1 MTTWEYKGCW
11 KQQSGLCVRTTM
23 AAGAA
28 EIPLPPDAADE
39 KGGDQLK
46 SKKMSVRLVSVLLAA
61 FLASQAFPMTA
72 IADTEVQGSEEAA
85 ALTLTAVDALDA
97 VNGEGTAPLYV
108 EQATYSDYYD
118 TYAGE
123 HRPDQEIMVRGTSCT
138 AWNYDEDA
146 DVSVGSCGAE
156 YSQENKDDVLIWN
169 AADGTVSY
177 KITVPETGVYC
188 MELSYLPI
196 PSNMA
201 NIEFSILIDGKT
213 PYDTASRATLNK
225 VYVNDGEIELDS
237 RGNQVRPSQKQ
248 IGMWKTT
255 PLMDVDGLFSDPL
268 IFYLEEGEH
277 ELTLDIVK
285 GYFALEYLKFYNPDA
300 LPSYAEYK
308 NSVDSSVTAENTPST
323 LLRIEGEAA
332 AYKSDSTLYPTAD
345 NSSYLASPSN
355 PAKTVYN
362 TIGAG
367 NWTKAMQTIT
377 WEIPAE
383 ELPEDGWYKIGMKAR
398 QSSMRGFYSNRRMY
412 VDGQVLCEEMNQI
425 KCYYDTEWQVIA
437 PTDENGED
445 IYVYLEGGQDHT
457 IALEVMPGEIGESMR
472 VLDAAVLDI
481 NTYYRK
487 ILMITGP
494 SPDKYTDY
502 YVHEKIPE
510 LLDEFQR
517 LSDDLK
523 RIKKE
528 IETLADSEG
537 SEAAALERMY
547 IVLDSCIEKP
557 LRIPDY
563 QSQIKDN
570 ITALSA
576 WMYDYRGQ
584 PLEVD
589 YLEIASADQEFSSV
603 KENVFKSMG
612 FGWQRFYSSFFEDY
626 TNLTDDMGEDSINVW
641 VSLGRDQAMVV
652 KSLVDSE
659 FSPNHDAN
667 VAVNLV
673 VGGVVEATL
682 AGKGPDV
689 ALFLGGE
696 FPVNLA
702 ARNLLVDMKQYPDYE
717 EVAARF
723 QQYATTPYTYEDGV
737 YGMPLT
743 QSWAM
748 MFYRKDI
755 LSEMG
760 FTGPP
765 ETWDDII
772 DMLPALQR
780 NYMYVGL
787 VLPVVAGVNATISAA
802 TESGHTFATLMLQ
815 QGMNYYN
822 EEQTMTNFDSIE
834 AVQAFEQWT
843 DLYTKYGFEQTYD
856 GFSRFRTGEY
866 PIVISDYSF
875 FNQLTVASPEIKG
888 LWGFTQIPGT
898 LQEDGTVSHAV
909 NSTSSGAVIFNQC
922 EDKEGAWEFIK
933 WFTSADVQVAYG
945 TQIEGLLGQLG
956 RYTPA
961 NTEALQQISWSKEE
975 QAILLNAQS
984 DLREIPIIP
993 ASYAVT
999 RNIMNAFRETVNNA
1013 ENPRDTLLW
1022 YNRDINTEITR
1033 KRENLGLST
1042 D

>member
-1 MTTWEYKGCW
+1 MFITAK
-11 KQQSGLCVRTTM
+11 
-23 AAGAA
+23 
-28 EIPLPPDAADE
+28 AADK
-39 KGGDQLK
+39 KGGDDLK
-46 SKKMSVRLVSVLLAA
+46 SKKMSVRSVSALLAA
-61 FLASQAFPMTA
+61 FLAVQVFPMA
-72 IADTEVQGSEEAA
+72 AFADTEVPDTQENAV
-85 ALTLTAVDALDA
+85 LTLAAVDALEDTADA
-97 VNGEGTAPLYV
+97 APLYV
-108 EQATYSDYYD
+108 EQETYSDYYD
-118 TYAGE
+118 MYAEE
-123 HRPDQEIMVRGTSCT
+123 HRPQQEILIPGSTFT
-138 AWNYDEDA
+138 AWEYDKDA
-146 DVSVGSCGAE
+146 DVSIGSCGTE

-169 AADGTVSY
+169 SADGSVTY
-177 KITVPETGVYC
+177 RLDVPETGVYS
-188 MELSYLPI
+188 MEFSYLPI

-201 NIEFSILIDGKT
+201 NIEFSILIDGET

-225 VYVNDGEIELDS
+225 VYVNNGEIKLDS

-248 IGMWKTT
+248 IGMWCTT
-255 PLMDVDGLFSDPL
+255 PLWDVEGLFNVPL

-277 ELTLDIVK
+277 ELTLDITK
-285 GYFALEYLKFYNPDA
+285 GYFALEYLKFCNFETP
-300 LPSYAEYK
+300 PSYEEYRK
-308 NSVDSSVTAENTPST
+308 SVNSSVTVEGTPST

-332 AYKSDSTLYPTAD
+332 AYKSDSTLYPTTD
-345 NSSYLASPSN
+345 NASYLASPAN

-362 TIGAG
+362 TIGAD
-367 NWTKAMQTIT
+367 NWSKAMQTIT
-377 WEIPAE
+377 WNIGAD
-383 ELPEDGWYKIGMKAR
+383 ELPNDGWYKIGMKAR
-398 QSSMRGFYSNRRMY
+398 QSQMRGFYSNRRMY
-412 VDGQVLCEEMNQI
+412 VDGKVLCEELDQI
-425 KCYYDTEWQVIA
+425 KYFYDTEWQMVS
-437 PTDENGED
+437 PVDENGED

-457 IALEVMPGEIGESMR
+457 ITLEVMPGEIGESMR
-472 VLDAAVLDI
+472 ILDAAVLDI

-510 LLDEFQR
+510 LLDEFRR
-517 LSDDLK
+517 LSEDLK
-523 RIKKE
+523 RIKTD
-528 IETLADSEG
+528 IETLAGSEG
-537 SEAAALERMY
+537 SEAASLERMY
-547 IVLDSCIEKP
+547 LVLDNCLERP

-576 WMYDYRGQ
+576 WMHDYRGQ

-589 YLEIASADQEFSSV
+589 YIEIASADQEFSPV
-603 KENVFKSMG
+603 KENVFKAFA

-626 TNLTDDMGEDSINVW
+626 TTLSDDMGEDSINVW

-659 FSPNHDAN
+659 FAMTHDTN
-667 VAVNLV
+667 VSVNLV

-689 ALFLGGE
+689 ALYLGGE

-702 ARNLLVDMKQYPDYE
+702 ARNLLVDMTQFEDYD
-717 EVAARF
+717 EVASQF
-723 QQYATTPYTYEDGV
+723 HEYATVPYTFEDGV

-755 LSEMG
+755 LSELG

-765 ETWDDII
+765 ETWDDVI

-780 NYMYVGL
+780 NYMYMGL
-787 VLPVVAGVNATISAA
+787 VLPVVSGTNATISAA
-802 TESGHTFATLMLQ
+802 TESGHTFATFMLQ
-815 QGMNYYN
+815 KNMNYYN
-822 EEQTMTNFDSIE
+822 DAQTVTNFDSIE
-834 AVQAFEQWT
+834 AVQAFEKWT
-843 DLYTKYGFEQTYD
+843 DLYTKYGFEQTFD

-888 LWGFTQIPGT
+888 LWDFTQIPGT
-898 LQEDGTVSHAV
+898 LQEDGSISHAV
-909 NSTSSGAVIFNQC
+909 NSTSAGAVIFDKC
-922 EDKEGAWEFIK
+922 KDKEGAWEFIK
-933 WFTSADVQVAYG
+933 WFTSADVQVEYA

-961 NTEALQQISWSKEE
+961 NIEALQQLSWSKEE
-975 QAILLNAQS
+975 QEVLLNAQS
-984 DLREIPIIP
+984 ELREIPIIP

-999 RNIMNAFRETVNNA
+999 RNIMNAFRETVNNG

-1042 D
+1042 E

>member
-1 MTTWEYKGCW
+1 
-11 KQQSGLCVRTTM
+11 
-23 AAGAA
+23 
-28 EIPLPPDAADE
+28 
-39 KGGDQLK
+39 
-46 SKKMSVRLVSVLLAA
+46 MSVRLVSVLLAA
-61 FLASQAFPMTA
+61 FLVPQS
-72 IADTEVQGSEEAA
+72 AA
-85 ALTLTAVDALDA
+85 AAVPAETSGSVKTEAEIRTA
-97 VNGEGTAPLYV
+97 EPLYV
-108 EQATYSDYYD
+108 EQATYSEYYD
-118 TYAGE
+118 AHAGMN
-123 HRPDQEIMVRGTSCT
+123 RPDQEIMVRGSSCT
-138 AWNYDEDA
+138 AWESDA
-146 DVSVGSCGAE
+146 EQDISIGSCGAA
-156 YSQENKDDVLIWN
+156 YDTENKENVLIWN

-177 KITVPETGVYC
+177 EISVPETGIYC

-201 NIEFSILIDGKT
+201 NIEFSILIDGES

-225 VYVNDGEIELDS
+225 VYVNNGEIRYDS
-237 RGNQVRPSQKQ
+237 KGNQVRPSQKQ
-248 IGMWKTT
+248 IGRWCTT
-255 PLMDVDGLFSDPL
+255 PLMDVDGLFNDPL
-268 IFYLEEGEH
+268 IFHLGEGRHEITLE
-277 ELTLDIVK
+277 IVK
-285 GYFALEYLKFYNPDA
+285 GYFALEYLKFYNPDR
-300 LPSYAEYK
+300 LPSYDDYQK
-308 NSVDSSVTAENTPST
+308 SVSSTVRREDTPST
-323 LLRIEGEAA
+323 LIRIEGENAL
-332 AYKSDSTLYPTAD
+332 YKSDSTLYPTTD
-345 NSSYLASPSN
+345 NASYLASPSN

-383 ELPEDGWYKIGMKAR
+383 ELTSDGWYKIGIKAR

-412 VDGQVLCEEMNQI
+412 VDGEVLCEELNQI
-425 KCYYDTEWQVIA
+425 KCSYDTEWQMISPQDAHGDAV
-437 PTDENGED
+437 
-445 IYVYLEGGQDHT
+445 YVYLEGGKDHT
-457 IALEVMPGEIGESMR
+457 LALEVMPGEIGESMR
-472 VLDAAVLDI
+472 VLDAAVMDI

-487 ILMITGP
+487 ILMVTGP

-523 RIKKE
+523 EIKQE
-528 IETLADSEG
+528 IETLAESEG

-547 IVLDSCIEKP
+547 LVLDDCIDEP
-557 LRIPDY
+557 LKIPTY
-563 QSQIKDN
+563 QSRIKDN

-576 WMYDYRGQ
+576 WMHDYRGQ

-589 YLEIASADQEFSSV
+589 YLEVASADREFSSV
-603 KENVFKSMG
+603 KENVFKSLG

-626 TNLTDDMGEDSINVW
+626 TNLTDDAGEDAINVW
-641 VSLGRDQAMVV
+641 VSLGRDQALVV

-667 VAVNLV
+667 IAVNLV

-702 ARNLLVDMKQYPDYE
+702 ARNLLVDMKAEFDDYE
-717 EVAARF
+717 EVAQRF
-723 QQYATTPYTYEDGV
+723 HPYAVTPYSYEDGV
-737 YGMPLT
+737 YGLPLT

-755 LSEMG
+755 LAELG
-760 FTGPP
+760 FSAPP
-765 ETWDDII
+765 ETWDDVV

-787 VLPVVAGVNATISAA
+787 VLPVVSGTNATISAA
-802 TESGHTFATLMLQ
+802 TESGHTFAALMLQ
-815 QGMNYYN
+815 KGMNYYN
-822 EEQTMTNFDSIE
+822 PQQTMTNFDSIE

-843 DLYTKYGFEQTYD
+843 DLYTKYGFEQSYD

-888 LWGFTQIPGT
+888 LWDFTQIPGT
-898 LQEDGTVSHAV
+898 MQEDGSISHAV
-909 NSTSSGAVIFNQC
+909 NSTSSGAIIFEQC
-922 EDKEGAWEFIK
+922 EDKEGAWEFLK
-933 WFTSADVQVAYG
+933 WFTSAEVQLEYG

-961 NTEALQQISWSKEE
+961 NTETLQQLSWSKKE
-975 QAILLNAQS
+975 QETLLKAHS
-984 DLREIPIIP
+984 ELKEIPIIP

-999 RNIMNAFRETVNNA
+999 RNIMNAFRETVNEH

-1033 KRENLGLST
+1033 KRENLGLH
-1042 D
+1042 

>member
-1 MTTWEYKGCW
+1 MYDICKYLT
-11 KQQSGLCVRTTM
+11 KQGLSCYNINVCFAVN
-23 AAGAA
+23 AASK
-28 EIPLPPDAADE
+28 
-39 KGGDQLK
+39 KGGDELK
-46 SKKMSVRLVSVLLAA
+46 HKKMSLRLLSMLSAA
-61 FLASQAFPMTA
+61 FLSLQAFPMA
-72 IADTEVQGSEEAA
+72 AFADADEPEVQDEAA
-85 ALTLTAVDALDA
+85 VLTLAQTDATD
-97 VNGEGTAPLYV
+97 TKPLYV
-108 EQATYSDYYD
+108 EQETYNDYYNK
-118 TYAGE
+118 YSQE
-123 HRPDQEIMVRGTSCT
+123 HRPNQEILIAGSDYT
-138 AWNYDEDA
+138 AWSYEKDA
-146 DVSVGSCGAE
+146 EVSIGSCGAE
-156 YSQENKDDVLIWN
+156 YGQENKDDVLIWN
-169 AADGTVSY
+169 APDGQVSFRMD
-177 KITVPETGVYC
+177 VPETGVYC
-188 MELSYLPI
+188 MEFSYLPI

-201 NIEFSILIDGKT
+201 NIEFSILIDGKS

-225 VYVNDGEIELDS
+225 VYVNDGEIRLDS

-248 IGMWKTT
+248 IGMWRTT
-255 PLMDVDGLFSDPL
+255 PLWDVEGLYTLPL
-268 IFYLEEGEH
+268 LFYLEEGEH
-277 ELTLDIVK
+277 ELTLDIIK
-285 GYFALEYLKFYNPDA
+285 GYFALEYLKLCNFDA
-300 LPSYAEYK
+300 LPSYEEYK
-308 NSVDSSVTAENTPST
+308 NSTNSSVTVEGTPST
-323 LLRIEGEAA
+323 LIRIEGEAA
-332 AYKSDSTLYPTAD
+332 VYKSDSTLYPTTD

-367 NWTKAMQTIT
+367 NWSKATQTIT
-377 WEIPAE
+377 WNIPAE
-383 ELPEDGWYKIGMKAR
+383 QLPNDGWYRIGMKAR
-398 QSSMRGFYSNRRMY
+398 QSEMRGFYSNRRMY
-412 VDGQVLCEEMNQI
+412 VDGKVLCEELDQI
-425 KCYYDTEWQVIA
+425 KCYYDTEWQMIS
-437 PTDENGED
+437 PKSGDED

-457 IALEVMPGEIGESMR
+457 ITLEAMPGEIGEAMR

-523 RIKKE
+523 RIKGQ
-528 IETLADSEG
+528 IESLAGSEG

-547 IVLDSCIEKP
+547 IVLDSCLERP
-557 LRIPDY
+557 LRIPDF
-563 QSQIKDN
+563 QSRIKDN

-576 WMYDYRGQ
+576 WMHDYRGQ

-589 YLEIASADQEFSSV
+589 YLEIASADREFSTV
-603 KENVFKSMG
+603 KENLFKSMA
-612 FGWQRFYSSFFEDY
+612 FGWKRFYSSFFEDY
-626 TNLTDDMGEDSINVW
+626 TTLSDDMGEDAINVW
-641 VSLGRDQAMVV
+641 VSLGRDQALVV
-652 KSLVDSE
+652 KSLVDSQ
-659 FSPNHDAN
+659 FAPNHDTN
-667 VAVNLV
+667 VSVNLV

-689 ALFLGGE
+689 ALYLGGE

-702 ARNLLVDMKQYPDYE
+702 ARNLLVDMSEFDDFDQVAQRFHPEATVPYSYE
-717 EVAARF
+717 G
-723 QQYATTPYTYEDGV
+723 GV

-755 LSEMG
+755 LSELG
-760 FTGPP
+760 LTAPP
-765 ETWDDII
+765 ETWDEVIDI
-772 DMLPALQR
+772 LPALQR
-780 NYMYVGL
+780 NYMYMGL
-787 VLPVVAGVNATISAA
+787 VLPAVTGVSAA
-802 TESGHTFATLMLQ
+802 TESGHTFAALMLQ
-815 QGMNYYN
+815 QNQNYYN
-822 EEQTMTNFDSIE
+822 PAQTVTNFDSIE

-856 GFSRFRTGEY
+856 AFSRFRTGEY

-888 LWGFTQIPGT
+888 LWDFTQIPGT
-898 LQEDGTVSHAV
+898 LQEDGSISHAV
-909 NSTSSGAVIFNQC
+909 NSTSAGAVIFNKC
-922 EDKEGAWEFIK
+922 KDKEGAWEFIK
-933 WFTSADVQVAYG
+933 WFSSADVQLEYA

-961 NTEALQQISWSKEE
+961 NTEAMQQLSWSKAE
-975 QAILLNAQS
+975 QETLLAAKS
-984 DLREIPIIP
+984 ELREIPIIP

-999 RNIMNAFRETVNNA
+999 RNIMNAFRETVNNG

>member
-1 MTTWEYKGCW
+1 MYE
-11 KQQSGLCVRTTM
+11 Q
-23 AAGAA
+23 
-28 EIPLPPDAADE
+28 PPSAADTLNRHSRYPAAAPCGRK
-39 KGGDQLK
+39 KGGDHLK
-46 SKKMSVRLVSVLLAA
+46 SKKLSARLISLLSAALLVPQSGFAALPVRAETSDSAA
-61 FLASQAFPMTA
+61 A
-72 IADTEVQGSEEAA
+72 EVQ
-85 ALTLTAVDALDA
+85 TA
-97 VNGEGTAPLYV
+97 EPLYV
-108 EQATYSDYYD
+108 EQVTYSEYYD
-118 TYAGE
+118 AHAGMN
-123 HRPDQEIMVRGTSCT
+123 RPGREIMVRGS
-138 AWNYDEDA
+138 AYQELEYQA
-146 DVSVGSCGAE
+146 AEDVSVGSCGAA
-156 YSQENKDDVLIWN
+156 YDTENKENVLIWN

-177 KITVPETGVYC
+177 EISVPETGIYC

-201 NIEFSILIDGKT
+201 NIEFSILIDGES

-225 VYVNDGEIELDS
+225 VYVNDGEIRYDS
-237 RGNQVRPSQKQ
+237 KGNQVRPSQKQ
-248 IGMWKTT
+248 IGKWCTT
-255 PLMDVDGLFSDPL
+255 PLMDVDGLFNDPL
-268 IFYLEEGEH
+268 IFYLEEGRH
-277 ELTLDIVK
+277 EITLDIIK
-285 GYFALEYLKFYNPDA
+285 GYFALEYLKFYNPEK
-300 LPSYAEYK
+300 LPSYEEYQK
-308 NSVDSSVTAENTPST
+308 SVSSTVRREDTPSA
-323 LLRIEGEAA
+323 LIRIEGENAL
-332 AYKSDSTLYPTAD
+332 YKSDSTLYPTTD
-345 NSSYLASPSN
+345 NASYLASPAN

-383 ELPEDGWYKIGMKAR
+383 ELTSDGWYKIGIKAR
-398 QSSMRGFYSNRRMY
+398 QSAMRGFYSNRRMY
-412 VDGQVLCEEMNQI
+412 VDGEVLCEELNQI
-425 KCYYDTEWQVIA
+425 KCSYDTEWQMITPQDAQGDAV
-437 PTDENGED
+437 
-445 IYVYLEGGQDHT
+445 YVYLEGGKDHT
-457 IALEVMPGEIGESMR
+457 LSLEVMPGEIGESMR
-472 VLDAAVLDI
+472 VLDAAVMDI

-487 ILMITGP
+487 ILMVTGP

-523 RIKKE
+523 EIKQE
-528 IETLADSEG
+528 IETLAESEG

-547 IVLDSCIEKP
+547 LVLDDCIDEP
-557 LRIPDY
+557 LKIPVY
-563 QSQIKDN
+563 QSRIKDN

-576 WMYDYRGQ
+576 WMHDYRGQ

-589 YLEIASADQEFSSV
+589 YLEVASADREFSSV
-603 KENVFKSMG
+603 KENVFKSLG

-626 TNLTDDMGEDSINVW
+626 TNLTDDAGEDAINVW
-641 VSLGRDQAMVV
+641 VSLGRDQALVV

-659 FSPNHDAN
+659 FAPNHDAN
-667 VAVNLV
+667 IAVNLV

-702 ARNLLVDMKQYPDYE
+702 ARNLLVDMKAEFDDYE
-717 EVAARF
+717 EVAQRF
-723 QQYATTPYTYEDGV
+723 HPYAVTPYSYEDGV
-737 YGMPLT
+737 YGLPLT

-755 LSEMG
+755 LAELG
-760 FTGPP
+760 FAGPP
-765 ETWDDII
+765 ETWDAVI

-787 VLPVVAGVNATISAA
+787 VLPVVSGTNATISAA
-802 TESGHTFATLMLQ
+802 TESGHTFAALMLQ
-815 QGMNYYN
+815 KDMNYYDPQ
-822 EEQTMTNFDSIE
+822 QTKTNFDSIE

-843 DLYTKYGFEQTYD
+843 DLYTKYGFEQSYD

-888 LWGFTQIPGT
+888 LWDFTQIPGT
-898 LQEDGTVSHAV
+898 MREDGSISHAV
-909 NSTSSGAVIFNQC
+909 NSTSSGAIIFEQC
-922 EDKEGAWEFIK
+922 EDKEGAWEFLK
-933 WFTSADVQVAYG
+933 WFTSAEVQLEYG

-961 NTEALQQISWSKEE
+961 NTETLRQLSWSKKE
-975 QAILLNAQS
+975 QETLLKAHS
-984 DLREIPIIP
+984 ELKEIPIIP

-999 RNIMNAFRETVNNA
+999 RNIMNAFRETVNEH

-1033 KRENLGLST
+1033 KRENLGLN
-1042 D
+1042 

>member
-1 MTTWEYKGCW
+1 M
-11 KQQSGLCVRTTM
+11 
-23 AAGAA
+23 
-28 EIPLPPDAADE
+28 
-39 KGGDQLK
+39 K
-46 SKKMSVRLVSVLLAA
+46 SKQMSVRLVSVLLAA

-72 IADTEVQGSEEAA
+72 LADTEVPDSEEAA
-85 ALTLTAVDALDA
+85 ALTLTAVDAADA
-97 VNGEGTAPLYV
+97 VTGTGTEALYV

-118 TYAGE
+118 AYAGE

-138 AWNYDEDA
+138 TMDYDPEE
-146 DVSVGSCGAE
+146 DVSMGSCGAE

-169 AADGTVSY
+169 ASDGTVGYRIS
-177 KITVPETGVYC
+177 VPETGIYC

-201 NIEFSILIDGKT
+201 NIEFSILIDGKV

-237 RGNQVRPSQKQ
+237 KGNQVRPAQKQ
-248 IGMWKTT
+248 IGMWQTT
-255 PLMDVDGLFSDPL
+255 SLMDVDGLFNDPL
-268 IFYLEEGEH
+268 IFYLEKGEH
-277 ELTLDIVK
+277 EITLDITK
-285 GYFALEYLKFYNPDA
+285 GYFALEYLKFYNPEALQSYDA
-300 LPSYAEYK
+300 YK
-308 NSVDSSVTAENTPST
+308 SSVDSSVTVEGTPST
-323 LLRIEGEAA
+323 LIRIEGEDA
-332 AYKSDSTLYPTAD
+332 AYKSASTLYPTAD

-383 ELPEDGWYKIGMKAR
+383 ELTSDGWYKIGIKAR

-412 VDGQVLCEEMNQI
+412 VDGEVLFEELNQI
-425 KCYYDTEWQVIA
+425 KCYYDTEWQVIE
-437 PTDENGED
+437 PENGNGDE

-457 IALEVMPGEIGESMR
+457 ITLEVMPGEIGESMR

-510 LLDEFQR
+510 LLDEFAR
-517 LSDDLK
+517 LSEDLK
-523 RIKKE
+523 QIKKS
-528 IETLADSEG
+528 IETLAGSEG

-547 IVLDSCIEKP
+547 LVLDNCIDEP
-557 LRIPDY
+557 LKIPDY

-576 WMYDYRGQ
+576 WMFDYRGQ

-603 KENVFKSMG
+603 KENMFKSLG

-626 TNLTDDMGEDSINVW
+626 TNLSDDAGDDAINVW

-659 FSPNHDAN
+659 FAPNHDAN
-667 VAVNLV
+667 IAVNLV

-702 ARNLLVDMKQYPDYE
+702 ARNLLVDVKEEFEDYD

-723 QQYATTPYTYEDGV
+723 QEYATVPYQYEDGV
-737 YGMPLT
+737 YGIPLT

-787 VLPVVAGVNATISAA
+787 VLPVVSGTNATISAA

-815 QGMNYYN
+815 KNMNYYN
-822 EEQTMTNFDSIE
+822 EDLTKTNFDSIE

-888 LWGFTQIPGT
+888 LWDFTQIPGT
-898 LQEDGTVSHAV
+898 VQDDGSISHAV
-909 NSTSSGAVIFNQC
+909 NSTSSGAVIFDKC
-922 EDKEGAWEFIK
+922 KDKEGAWEFIK
-933 WFTSADVQVAYG
+933 WFTSTEVQAAYG
-945 TQIEGLLGQLG
+945 GQIEGLLGQLG
-956 RYTPA
+956 RYTTA
-961 NTEALQQISWSKEE
+961 NTEALQQLSWSKDE
-975 QAILLNAQS
+975 QATLLEAQS
-984 DLREIPIIP
+984 ELKEIPIIP

-999 RNIMNAFRETVNNA
+999 RNVMNAFRETVNNN

-1033 KRENLGLST
+1033 KRENLGLET
-1042 D
+1042 E

>member
-1 MTTWEYKGCW
+1 
-11 KQQSGLCVRTTM
+11 
-23 AAGAA
+23 
-28 EIPLPPDAADE
+28 
-39 KGGDQLK
+39 
-46 SKKMSVRLVSVLLAA
+46 MSVRLFSVLLAA
-61 FLASQAFPMTA
+61 FLASQTVLMTA
-72 IADTEVQGSEEAA
+72 AAAEVQGSNET
-85 ALTLTAVDALDA
+85 ALTLTAVDADA
-97 VNGEGTAPLYV
+97 AEEDAPLYV
-108 EQATYSDYYD
+108 EQETYNEYYD
-118 TYAGE
+118 RYADE
-123 HRPDQEIMVRGTSCT
+123 HRPEQEIMVRGNAYSQLHC
-138 AWNYDEDA
+138 DGEA
-146 DVSVGSCGAE
+146 DVSTGSCGAE
-156 YSQENKDDVLIWN
+156 YSLENKDDVLIWN
-169 AADGTVSY
+169 AADGLVSY
-177 KITVPETGVYC
+177 EINVPETGVYC
-188 MELSYLPI
+188 MEMSYLPI

-201 NIEFSILIDGKT
+201 NIEFSILIDGET

-225 VYVNDGEIELDS
+225 VYVNDGEIEFDS
-237 RGNQVRPSQKQ
+237 RGNQVRPAQKQ
-248 IGMWKTT
+248 IGMWCEA
-255 PLMDVDGLFSDPL
+255 PLRDVEGLFNDPL

-277 ELTLDIVK
+277 ELTLDITK
-285 GYFALEYLKFYNPDA
+285 GYFALEYLKLFNPKA
-300 LPSYAEYK
+300 LPSYDAYK
-308 NSVDSSVTAENTPST
+308 RSVDSTVTIEGTPAT
-323 LLRIEGEAA
+323 LLRIEGEDA

-367 NWTKAMQTIT
+367 NWSKALQTIT

-383 ELPEDGWYKIGMKAR
+383 ELPADGWYRIGMKAR
-398 QSSMRGFYSNRRMY
+398 QSQMRGFYSNRRMY
-412 VDGQVLCEEMNQI
+412 VDGEVLCEELNQI
-425 KCYYDTEWQVIA
+425 KCFYDTEWQVIS
-437 PTDENGED
+437 PTDENGEA
-445 IYVYLEGGQDHT
+445 IYVYLEGGMDHT
-457 IALEVMPGEIGESMR
+457 ITLEVMPGEIGESMR

-494 SPDKYTDY
+494 TPDKYTDY
-502 YVHEKIPE
+502 YVHERIPE
-510 LLDEFQR
+510 LLDEFRR
-517 LSDDLK
+517 LSDDLR
-523 RIKKE
+523 RIKGD
-528 IETLADSEG
+528 IEALAGSEG

-547 IVLDSCIEKP
+547 MVLESCIEKP

-576 WMYDYRGQ
+576 WMHDYRGQ

-589 YLEIASADQEFSSV
+589 YLEIASADAQFSSV
-603 KENVFKSMG
+603 KENVFKSLG

-626 TNLTDDMGEDSINVW
+626 TNLSDDTGEDAINVW
-641 VSLGRDQAMVV
+641 VSLGRDQALVV

-659 FSPNHDAN
+659 FAPNHDAN

-702 ARNLLVDMKQYPDYE
+702 ARGLLVNMKEEYADYD

-723 QQYATTPYTYEDGV
+723 QQYATVPYQYEDGV

-755 LSEMG
+755 LSELG
-760 FTGPP
+760 FTRPP
-765 ETWDDII
+765 ETWDDMIN
-772 DMLPALQR
+772 MLPALQR

-787 VLPVVAGVNATISAA
+787 VLPVVSGTNATISAA
-802 TESGHTFATLMLQ
+802 TESGHTFAAMMLQ
-815 QGMNYYN
+815 QDMSYYN
-822 EEQTMTNFDSIE
+822 DALTKTNFDSIE

-843 DLYTKYGFEQTYD
+843 DLYTKYGFEQSYD

-866 PIVISDYSF
+866 PIVVSDYSF

-888 LWGFTQIPGT
+888 LWDFTQIPGT
-898 LQEDGTVSHAV
+898 LREDGSISHAV
-909 NSTSSGAVIFNQC
+909 NSTSSGAVIFEKC
-922 EDKEGAWEFIK
+922 KDKEGAWEFIK
-933 WFTSADVQVAYG
+933 WFTSADVQLAYG

-961 NTEALQQISWSKEE
+961 NTEALQQLPWSKEE
-975 QAILLNAQS
+975 QAVLLKAQNE
-984 DLREIPIIP
+984 LAEIPIIP

-999 RNIMNAFRETVNNA
+999 RNIMNAFRETVNNY

-1022 YNRDINTEITR
+1022 YNRDINIEITR
-1033 KRENLGLST
+1033 KRENLGLAAE
-1042 D
+1042 

>member
-1 MTTWEYKGCW
+1 MR
-11 KQQSGLCVRTTM
+11 L
-23 AAGAA
+23 
-28 EIPLPPDAADE
+28 
-39 KGGDQLK
+39 
-46 SKKMSVRLVSVLLAA
+46 MSIALAA
-61 FLASQAFPMTA
+61 FLSTQAILPALTHAETDAAEAEATLLSM
-72 IADTEVQGSEEAA
+72 TEVSDD
-85 ALTLTAVDALDA
+85 V
-97 VNGEGTAPLYV
+97 PLYV
-108 EQATYSDYYD
+108 EQETYSDYYD
-118 TYAGE
+118 LYVDA
-123 HRPDQEIMVRGTSCT
+123 HRPEQEILIAGNSFT
-138 AWNYDEDA
+138 AWDCDEDA
-146 DVSVGSCGAE
+146 NVSVGSCGAE
-156 YSQENKDDVLIWN
+156 YEQENKDNILIWN
-169 AADGTVSY
+169 AADGTITY
-177 KITVPETGVYC
+177 KIDVPETGVYC
-188 MELSYLPI
+188 MEASYLPI

-201 NIEFSILIDGKT
+201 NIEFSVQIDGKV
-213 PYDTASRATLNK
+213 PYDTASRVTLNK
-225 VYVNDGEIELDS
+225 VYVNNGEIELDS

-248 IGMWKTT
+248 IGMWMTT
-255 PLMDVDGLFSDPL
+255 PLWDVDGLFNEPL
-268 IFYLEEGEH
+268 MFYLEEGSH
-277 ELTLDIVK
+277 ELTLDITK
-285 GYFALEYLKFYNPDA
+285 GYFALEYLKFYNPTA
-300 LPSYAEYK
+300 LDSYETYTSGVNA
-308 NSVDSSVTAENTPST
+308 SVSVESTPST
-323 LLRIEGEAA
+323 LIRIEGEHAV
-332 AYKSDSTLYPTAD
+332 YKSDSTLYPTAD

-367 NWTKAMQTIT
+367 NWAQAMQTIT

-383 ELPEDGWYKIGMKAR
+383 DLPHDGWYKIGMKAR
-398 QSSMRGFYSNRRMY
+398 QSQMRGLYSNRRIY
-412 VDGQVLCEEMNQI
+412 VDGEIPCEEFGQV
-425 KCYYDTEWQVIA
+425 KFYYDTEWQLVS
-437 PTDENGED
+437 PTNAAGED
-445 IYVYLEGGQDHT
+445 VYVYLTGGEDHT
-457 IALEVMPGEIGESMR
+457 ITMEVMPGEIGESMR

-510 LLDEFQR
+510 LLDEFAR
-517 LSDDLK
+517 LSADLK
-523 RIKKE
+523 QIKAN
-528 IETLADSEG
+528 IESMAGSEG
-537 SEAAALERMY
+537 SEAASLERMY
-547 IVLDSCIEKP
+547 MVLDNCIEEP

-576 WMYDYRGQ
+576 WMYDYRDQ
-584 PLEVD
+584 PLELD
-589 YLEIASADQEFSSV
+589 YLEIASADQEFSST

-612 FGWQRFYSSFFEDY
+612 FSWQRFYSSFFEDY
-626 TNLTDDMGEDSINVW
+626 TNLSDDTGEDSINVW
-641 VSLGRDQAMVV
+641 VSLGRDQAQVV
-652 KSLVDSE
+652 KALVDSE
-659 FSPNHDAN
+659 FVQEYDAN
-667 VAVNLV
+667 ISVNLV

-702 ARNLLVDMKQYPDYE
+702 ARDLLVDLKQFSDYD
-717 EVAARF
+717 EVTQRF
-723 QQYATTPYTYEDGV
+723 QEYATVPYQYDGGTYGL
-737 YGMPLT
+737 PLT

-755 LSEMG
+755 LMELG
-760 FTGPP
+760 FNAPP

-787 VLPVVAGVNATISAA
+787 VLPVVSGTNATISAA

-815 QGMNYYN
+815 KGMNYYN
-822 EEQTMTNFDSIE
+822 DAQTMTNFDSIE

-888 LWGFTQIPGT
+888 LWDFTQIPGT
-898 LQEDGTVSHAV
+898 VQEDGSISHAV
-909 NSTSSGAVIFNQC
+909 NSTSSGAVIFEKC
-922 EDKEGAWEFIK
+922 KDKDGAWDFIK
-933 WFTSADVQVAYG
+933 WFTSTDVQVEYG

-956 RYTPA
+956 RYTTA
-961 NTEALQQISWSKEE
+961 NTEALQQLSWTKDE
-975 QAILLNAQS
+975 QATLLEAQS
-984 DLREIPIIP
+984 ELKEIPIIP

-999 RNIMNAFRETVNNA
+999 RNIMNAFRETVNNS

-1022 YNRDINTEITR
+1022 YNRDINTEILR

-1042 D
+1042 DVE